1 MDLECYERI
10 ERHEIWND
18 LGWVN
23 LTWQVWEKTKKN
35 LSASPI
41 SLYNRFY
48 GKIDILYFNFL
59 TIINMDVGSIW
70 NWWEEGKTIW
80 ECVTTSSKI
89 VDTKSFTTNGYHPR
103 TSASYVKNG
112 ESDNDNILLQTLM
125 KRCKAKSTKQT
136 SRKKI
141 KLG

>member
-1 MDLECYERI
+1 MERRLAI
-10 ERHEIWND
+10 
-18 LGWVN
+18 
-23 LTWQVWEKTKKN
+23 
-35 LSASPI
+35 
-41 SLYNRFY
+41 LYNTKGVWLQSRIWKITKTWSYHNSKLSNLYIFY

-59 TIINMDVGSIW
+59 TVINMDVGSIW